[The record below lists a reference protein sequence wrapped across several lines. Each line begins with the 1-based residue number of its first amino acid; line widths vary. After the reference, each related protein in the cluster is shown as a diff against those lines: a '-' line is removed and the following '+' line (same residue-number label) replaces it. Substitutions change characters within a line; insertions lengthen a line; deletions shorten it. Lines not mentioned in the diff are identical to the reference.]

1 MRITFDCPCCG
12 KEIDLQW
19 IDFENC
25 EVAAVPAATSTN
37 EEASENGFKI
47 IAIMGPSGSGKT
59 TLLEKVMSN
68 DKNRNQL
75 NKIIATT
82 TRPKRDN
89 ENEDAYYFVS
99 NDTFSLLHNRMIEQ
113 TQFRDWH
120 YGTDMFYLDDEKWN
134 IGIFSPEAINQ
145 LADSPLVSELRV
157 IYLWVDEKIRV
168 KRALSRENN
177 PDIKEILRRLV
188 ADERDF
194 NEENFAF
201 ERERFLFYDD
211 KDLKLVIQE
220 IEDLVYGQE

>member
-12 KEIDLQW
+12 EEIALQW

-25 EVAAVPAATSTN
+25 EVAATSTDKKL
-37 EEASENGFKI
+37 SEDTFKI

-89 ENEDAYYFVS
+89 EDEDAYHFVS
-99 NDTFSLLHNRMIEQ
+99 NDTFSLLHHRMIEE
-113 TQFRDWH
+113 TQFRDWR
-120 YGTDMFYLDDEKWN
+120 YGTDVFYLDSEKWN

-157 IYLWVDEKIRV
+157 IYLWVDEKVRV
-168 KRALSRENN
+168 KRALDREKN

-188 ADERDF
+188 ADEKDF
-194 NEENFAF
+194 NEDNFAF
-201 ERERFLFYDD
+201 SCERFLFYDN
-211 KDLKLVIQE
+211 KDLKIVIQE
-220 IEDLVYGQE
+220 IDNLINGQE